1 MDILQQCQIWNENDE
16 HRKIMDAL
24 EAISD
29 DRTPEMDSELA
40 RAYAN
45 AADPY
50 ESEGREML
58 RRAITLLKP
67 HEEYFAGDHCWNFRL
82 GYAYFYLDQ
91 EGRALPYFEN
101 ALEARPGDEDTEE
114 FIEAC
119 RAQTTFPKFSEC
131 FRERTASAW
140 EAFAAQE
147 KELRQIMDEDKN
159 HERGDE
165 LIEKCE
171 SIFNLAFFDISFEIG
186 VSGEKYELIFT
197 PEGDK
202 VKLFELVYFQR
213 HAPKSVLEHW
223 NFIVGRQ
230 ANEKFGLRIDDID
243 INGDDV
249 QVWIEQI
256 KEENLALSVYC
267 EKLMPFLKENEDKV
281 WWMLTTITDQV
292 LGELSH
298 MRYIYSFDILE
309 SEKDEEAIRL
319 SKLPEKMK
327 SMGFDFISNAEDYL
341 ESYIGYK
348 MEPLDDPEADWRLDT
363 MAGSTSCAALINGYL
378 SGDNDFMDE
387 LHADGT
393 VAGFFCYPLDTL
405 REEEGSDKIFDFRDK
420 LEEILA
426 DEENAEFL
434 RVIGGATGA
443 YCGYVDFIAWDIR
456 SALNIGKEFFEKT
469 DLLGRLSI
477 HSAEMQEPFAYGNKR
492 QSRN

>member
-1 MDILQQCQIWNENDE
+1 
-16 HRKIMDAL
+16 
-24 EAISD
+24 
-29 DRTPEMDSELA
+29 
-40 RAYAN
+40 
-45 AADPY
+45 
-50 ESEGREML
+50 
-58 RRAITLLKP
+58 
-67 HEEYFAGDHCWNFRL
+67 
-82 GYAYFYLDQ
+82 
-91 EGRALPYFEN
+91 
-101 ALEARPGDEDTEE
+101 
-114 FIEAC
+114 
-119 RAQTTFPKFSEC
+119 
-131 FRERTASAW
+131 
-140 EAFAAQE
+140 
-147 KELRQIMDEDKN
+147 
-159 HERGDE
+159 
-165 LIEKCE
+165 
-171 SIFNLAFFDISFEIG
+171 
-186 VSGEKYELIFT
+186 
-197 PEGDK
+197 
-202 VKLFELVYFQR
+202 
-213 HAPKSVLEHW
+213 
-223 NFIVGRQ
+223 
-230 ANEKFGLRIDDID
+230 
-243 INGDDV
+243 
-249 QVWIEQI
+249 
-256 KEENLALSVYC
+256 
-267 EKLMPFLKENEDKV
+267 MPFLKENEDKV

-443 YCGYVDFIAWDIR
+443 YCGYVDFIAWDI
-456 SALNIGKEFFEKT
+456 
-469 DLLGRLSI
+469 
-477 HSAEMQEPFAYGNKR
+477 
-492 QSRN
+492 